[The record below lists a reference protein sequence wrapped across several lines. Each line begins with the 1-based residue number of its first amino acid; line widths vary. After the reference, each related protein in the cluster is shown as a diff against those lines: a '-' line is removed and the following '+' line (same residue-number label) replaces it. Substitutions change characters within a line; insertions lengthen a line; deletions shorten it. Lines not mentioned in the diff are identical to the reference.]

1 MRDYQ
6 DAQLQKIRNCG
17 PAARREVQLQANLDR
32 QTASDSLLPVGIT
45 YATPTTG
52 KTKLIAML
60 FGSLLLG
67 CLVGVILVVLSEWSD
82 HSLRYEGDAERLLG
96 VPVLAALPETADL
109 RTAPA
114 RRALSG
120 AGASALSGPTPEG

>member
-1 MRDYQ
+1 
-6 DAQLQKIRNCG
+6 
-17 PAARREVQLQANLDR
+17 
-32 QTASDSLLPVGIT
+32 
-45 YATPTTG
+45 
-52 KTKLIAML
+52 LIAML

-109 RTAPA
+109 RTVPA

-120 AGASALSGPTPEG
+120 ASASALPGPTHEG